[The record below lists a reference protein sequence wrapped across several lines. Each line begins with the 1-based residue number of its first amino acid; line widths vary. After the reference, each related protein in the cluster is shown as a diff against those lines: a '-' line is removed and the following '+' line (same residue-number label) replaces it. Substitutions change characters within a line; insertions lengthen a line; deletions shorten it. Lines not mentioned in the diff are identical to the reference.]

1 MQTIRWLR
9 VILSTVFI
17 LLGLVFGTY
26 FYIKEHPP
34 AIVLEESA
42 VDLFKHDRS
51 SEVIALKDFRCLE

>member
-42 VDLFKHDRS
+42 VDLSPDSS